1 MSIYQKITICVTD
14 DHTLF
19 RKGLISLIQSL
30 GSNYQ
35 VVFEAA
41 NGNDFITK
49 IQACKQLPQLAIM
62 DISMPGKDGFET
74 VTWLNVNYP
83 SINVLVISMVNKE
96 ETIVRMLKM
105 GVKGYLSK
113 DVEPEILQVAID
125 SILQKGFYYTDF
137 ITGRLLHSLQKD
149 SVKDSIVKQPIDE
162 LTDKEKEIL
171 KLFCTE
177 MTYKEMAILLGIS
190 SRTIENHKEALCKK
204 LDISSRIGLAIYAIK
219 NKLVVL

>member
-1 MSIYQKITICVTD
+1 MRHYQNITIAVTD

-30 GSNYQ
+30 GNNYE
-35 VVFEAA
+35 VVFEAG
-41 NGNDFITK
+41 NGNEFIDK
-49 IQACKQLPQLAIM
+49 IQQCKQLPQLAIM

-74 VTWLNVNYP
+74 VAWLNENYP
-83 SINVLVISMVNKE
+83 SVNVLVVSMVNKE

-113 DVEPEILQVAID
+113 DVEPEILQTAID

-137 ITGRLLHSLQKD
+137 ITGKLLHGLQKD
-149 SVKDSIVKQPIDE
+149 SVKDSIAKQPLDE
-162 LTDKEKEIL
+162 LTDKEKEVL

-177 MTYKEMAILLGIS
+177 MTYKEIATQLGIS
-190 SRTIENHKEALCKK
+190 SRTIENHKDALCKK
-204 LDISSRIGLAIYAIK
+204 LELNSRIGLAIYAIK
-219 NKLVVL
+219 NNLVKI

>member
-1 MSIYQKITICVTD
+1 MSNYQNITISVTD

-30 GSNYQ
+30 GSNYH

-49 IQACKQLPQLAIM
+49 IQQCKQLPQLAIM

-74 VTWLNVNYP
+74 VTWLNENYP

-113 DVEPEILQVAID
+113 DVEPEILQIAID

-149 SVKDSIVKQPIDE
+149 SVKDGTTKQPLDE
-162 LTDKEKEIL
+162 LTVKEKEIL
-171 KLFCTE
+171 KMFCTE
-177 MTYKEMAILLGIS
+177 MTYKEMALQLNIS
-190 SRTIENHKEALCKK
+190 SRTIENHKDALCKK
-204 LDISSRIGLAIYAIK
+204 LDINSRIGLVIYAIK
-219 NKLVVL
+219 NQLVVL